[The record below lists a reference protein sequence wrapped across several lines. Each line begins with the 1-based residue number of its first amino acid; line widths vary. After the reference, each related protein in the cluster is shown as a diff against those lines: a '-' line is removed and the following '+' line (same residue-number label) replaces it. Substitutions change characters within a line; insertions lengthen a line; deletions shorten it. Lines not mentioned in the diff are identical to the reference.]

1 MRIIPKQ
8 PISIVMPVCNEAA
21 IIEEVI
27 EEWVTEVFQYLPEGS
42 EIFFDEAASTDGTRE
57 ILKRLQIK
65 YPFIRLN
72 FNPVKEGFAVAAK
85 RLYREAKCPLIFF
98 TDSDGQYP
106 ASEFWKL
113 TPFIEGYDIVHGAK
127 ITRQDPIYR
136 RIASAVFNWIVRFI
150 SDVYY
155 SDINSA
161 FRIVKKEVLE
171 VILPKLGAMPTLLNA
186 ELLLRAEFENYQ
198 IKQVFIRHRKRRHG
212 KSRGL
217 PASGFLRDCIKAFRG
232 VHAIKS
238 DYKL

>member
-1 MRIIPKQ
+1 MKIIPKQ
-8 PISIVMPVCNEAA
+8 PVSIVMPVCNEAA
-21 IIEEVI
+21 IIEEVV
-27 EEWVTEVFQYLPEGS
+27 EEWVSEVFKYLPEGS
-42 EIFFDEAASTDGTRE
+42 EILFDEAASTDGTRE
-57 ILKRLQIK
+57 ILQRLQKK
-65 YPFIRLN
+65 YPFIRVT
-72 FNPVKEGFAVAAK
+72 FNPVKDGFAAAAK
-85 RLYREAKCPLIFF
+85 RLYQGAKCPLIFF
-98 TDSDGQYP
+98 TDSDGQYA

-113 TPFIEGYDIVHGAK
+113 TSFIEGYDIVHGAK

-136 RIASAVFNWIVRFI
+136 RIASAVFNWIVRFV

-161 FRIVKKEVLE
+161 FRIVKKDVRDAL
-171 VILPKLGAMPTLLNA
+171 LPKLGAMPALLNA

-198 IKQVFIRHRKRRHG
+198 IKQVFIRHRSRRHG

-217 PASGFLRDCIKAFRG
+217 PASGFLNDCIKAFRG

>member
-8 PISIVMPVCNEAA
+8 PVSIVMPVCNEAA

-27 EEWVTEVFQYLPEGS
+27 EEWVAEVFRYLPEGS

-57 ILKRLQIK
+57 ILQRLQKK
-65 YPFIRLN
+65 YPFIRVN
-72 FNPVKEGFAVAAK
+72 FNPIKDGFAAAAK
-85 RLYREAKCPLIFF
+85 RLYNEAKCPLIFF
-98 TDSDGQYP
+98 TDSDGQYA

-113 TPFIEGYDIVHGAK
+113 TPFIEDYDIIHGAK
-127 ITRQDPIYR
+127 ITRQDPTYR

-155 SDINSA
+155 SDINSG
-161 FRIVKKEVLE
+161 FRIVKKEALGAL
-171 VILPKLGAMPTLLNA
+171 IPKLGAMPTLLNA

-198 IKQVFIRHRKRRHG
+198 IKQVFIRHRKRKHG

-217 PASGFLRDCIKAFRG
+217 PAAGFLNDCIKAFRG